1 MCNHVRMS
9 DGGRPSFDDPPVQA
23 TLLTVY
29 FEPITQFD
37 LTFILPLQQLWAEAY
52 PALNQTPPR
61 NRPPSMPEVDITSLG
76 TNWPMPGTE
85 QGDIASGRTLSYQA
99 DQISLSW
106 GADSDLPDLKYPGFE
121 AIFSELTSRFD
132 EFVEQVE
139 SMAEPVVV
147 HGVRCAYENYLE
159 DIPGVD
165 YIAQYLSG
173 FAGGVASNRRMD
185 QSRYVGFRFNKDPDV
200 SDDGSEIN
208 VAVQLDSRRGSV
220 TTLDIE
226 VYATPAHNSPID
238 GGDPREAAS
247 QLMRDAHVALIDTF
261 LESTSHDMQQS
272 WGKRS

>member
-1 MCNHVRMS
+1 MS

-23 TLLTVY
+23 TVLTVY

-37 LTFILPLQQLWAEAY
+37 LTFILPLQQRWAKSY

-61 NRPPSMPEVDITSLG
+61 NRPPSMPDVDITSLG

-85 QGDIASGRTLSYQA
+85 QGDITSGRTLSYQA

-106 GADSDLPDLKYPGFE
+106 AADSDLPDLKYPGFQT
-121 AIFSELTSRFD
+121 IFAELTLRFD
-132 EFVEQVE
+132 EFLEQVE

-159 DIPGVD
+159 DTPGVD

-173 FAGGVASNRRMD
+173 FAGISANRRMD
-185 QSRYVGFRFNKDPDV
+185 HSRYVGFRFNKDPEE
-200 SDDGSEIN
+200 SLDGSEIN
-208 VAVQLDSRRGSV
+208 VAVQLDSRRDSV

-226 VYATPAHNSPID
+226 VFATPARNSPLD
-238 GGDPREAAS
+238 GGEPRETAP

-261 LESTSHDMQQS
+261 LESTSIDMQRA
-272 WGKRS
+272 WGKR

>member
-1 MCNHVRMS
+1 
-9 DGGRPSFDDPPVQA
+9 
-23 TLLTVY
+23 
-29 FEPITQFD
+29 
-37 LTFILPLQQLWAEAY
+37 
-52 PALNQTPPR
+52 
-61 NRPPSMPEVDITSLG
+61 
-76 TNWPMPGTE
+76 MPGTE